1 MTDEMPSR
9 PATCPR
15 FDECDPRCSARLT
28 LGHLDEVFRVCHS
41 DYESCP
47 LNAGALNG
55 GALDRG
61 GLNRG
66 GLNQGGLNQGG
77 LNQGGLNQGGFGS
90 GGLAEGPCESIGEG
104 ASPGCALVGR
114 FSSCDG
120 PLADERDALVLAG
133 LAHIPRSV
141 ELTIGGR
148 VA

>member
-1 MTDEMPSR
+1 MTDKMPSR

-61 GLNRG
+61 GLNR
-66 GLNQGGLNQGG
+66 GG